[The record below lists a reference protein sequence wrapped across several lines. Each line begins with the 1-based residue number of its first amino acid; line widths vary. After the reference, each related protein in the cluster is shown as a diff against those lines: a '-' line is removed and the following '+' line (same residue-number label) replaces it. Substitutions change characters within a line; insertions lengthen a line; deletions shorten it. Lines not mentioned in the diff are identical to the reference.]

1 MYSGFT
7 SIRSRCCIT
16 VLILSG
22 CFWCSITQGAED
34 TVAAWRVVI
43 LHSSDVALP
52 ASVLLEQTARKTLL
66 AGATRRIEFYTES
79 LDGLRLP
86 DSGYEST
93 FVEYLQNKYK
103 DRKPDV
109 IIAVIALALD
119 FVQQHRLVLWRE
131 VPVVFCGIPEEVM
144 RGRSLGSGI
153 TGVCLDYDIAGTI
166 DLAINLQPNARRL
179 VPVAGVGDY
188 DKFWFQRVE
197 QVCARYPRLQTVGLT
212 NRSIQS

>member
-7 SIRSRCCIT
+7 SIRRRCWIT

-34 TVAAWRVVI
+34 TVAPWRVVI

-66 AGATRRIEFYTES
+66 AGTTRRIEFYTES

-103 DRKPDV
+103 DRNPDI

-119 FVQQHRLVLWRE
+119 FVQQHRLAL
-131 VPVVFCGIPEEVM
+131 
-144 RGRSLGSGI
+144 
-153 TGVCLDYDIAGTI
+153 
-166 DLAINLQPNARRL
+166 
-179 VPVAGVGDY
+179 
-188 DKFWFQRVE
+188 
-197 QVCARYPRLQTVGLT
+197 
-212 NRSIQS
+212 